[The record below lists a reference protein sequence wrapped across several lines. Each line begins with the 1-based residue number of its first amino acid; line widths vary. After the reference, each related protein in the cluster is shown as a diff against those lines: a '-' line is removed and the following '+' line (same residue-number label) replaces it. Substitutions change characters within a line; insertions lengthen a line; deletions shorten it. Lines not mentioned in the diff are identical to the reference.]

1 MTPLRNDCGNERT
14 NTMSGEKTGLRQV
27 NLQLPADLHKRLRIR
42 AIEEERSMG
51 EIVALLVEKY
61 LAGKVEIPR
70 KTE

>member
-1 MTPLRNDCGNERT
+1 MPT
-14 NTMSGEKTGLRQV
+14 EKTELRQV
-27 NLQLPADLHKRLRIR
+27 NIQLPADLHKRLRIR

-70 KTE
+70 KTD

>member
-1 MTPLRNDCGNERT
+1 MPT
-14 NTMSGEKTGLRQV
+14 EKTELRQV

-70 KTE
+70 KAE

>member
-1 MTPLRNDCGNERT
+1 MTT
-14 NTMSGEKTGLRQV
+14 EKTELRQV

-70 KTE
+70 KTA

>member
-1 MTPLRNDCGNERT
+1 MPT
-14 NTMSGEKTGLRQV
+14 EKTDLRQV

-70 KTE
+70 KTD